1 MVKAGVYDPDVIFN
15 LVEGMSAVPYS
26 TIAKGVPQLMAD
38 PAAYQAVGEAALQS
52 FAAAFKLI
60 YYITI
65 AFGAPAC
72 LAAAFMGNVG
82 KYMDENV
89 AVKL

>member
-1 MVKAGVYDPDVIFN
+1 MIKAGVYDPDVIFN

-26 TIAKGVPQLMAD
+26 AIAKGIPELMAD
-38 PAAYQAVGEAALQS
+38 PEAYKAVGEAALQS

-72 LAAAFMGNVG
+72 VAAALMGDVG

>member
-1 MVKAGVYDPDVIFN
+1 
-15 LVEGMSAVPYS
+15 
-26 TIAKGVPQLMAD
+26 MAD
-38 PAAYQAVGEAALQS
+38 PAAYQAVGEAALQTFS
-52 FAAAFKLI
+52 TAFKLV

-72 LAAAFMGNVG
+72 VAAAFMGDVG